1 MARVKFVAD
10 CPFAPPVS
18 SIPSSPPDASSD
30 SSSDTVEL
38 PPPLPLPL
46 PLPPPPPPRPR
57 PRPRPPPEPVLR
69 RSIRNVEKMSA
80 DEYRARW
87 DDWVPQDRLR
97 KLTEDN
103 RELAASLRRD
113 AMQVES
119 RQRNPKAG
127 TTSKK
132 GRTQGSEIG
141 SGRGSEERNSSVP
154 AGGRGSKRGKDNELE
169 KVATPEFS
177 TPRRSSRL
185 QSTGFPSNTLPN
197 FPHPTPSGSGQDNHD
212 ELDEYETDSGDTD
225 QVINGYVAKSA
236 EVLAGVASGSINSSK
251 LNDGK
256 GRVYNL
262 QDRPAPR
269 SSGQTSSRRLGTGQ
283 NSSHHPYS
291 SSQNSSGQGS
301 SGQSTSVQDLSRD
314 TSDQDSS
321 GRIVQGQNLR
331 VQVDLGGRATLPDRG
346 VKTMASRR
354 IHGWY
359 DEDEVFIPNKT
370 KYTPR
375 TDLFKPEVISRRGYF
390 KDGNYYAPELD
401 AASDG
406 KSPVEPRLSR
416 RSARSTCASNPPP
429 TPNAEAVDGEMT
441 FEAVMETLNKPPP
454 PDEPEHVSIQSLN
467 TGHRWA
473 PLIGGTTQ
481 SEKALIEEEAQEL
494 DLWTP
499 KRPQVHPEY
508 ARTRIEDPLNAA
520 KLLFYEDQDPDR
532 VMMIAGVPKDPFY
545 VELPGSGGRLDALNF
560 PDRLLKFPTTVLGN
574 LTPANLQQLDRA
586 TILRFPHAAL
596 RMLPPKF
603 LAKLKIAVPCILAP
617 PPHNNNNDDD
627 DDDDDKN
634 DNNPLFS
641 SLSHPQEENFFSRPS
656 VHIPVPDL
664 IKGYLVD
671 DWENTTKNLELVALP
686 SRAPVNWVLDSY
698 FHEEKGKRRL
708 GSPEA
713 QQLVEIVEGM
723 KMYFVR
729 MLGKA
734 LLYKF
739 ERVQYSEVCVFF
751 LCVCATWGGGD
762 ERCGSGCWR
771 EGITDAGV
779 FDADV

>member
-10 CPFAPPVS
+10 NPFAPPVS
-18 SIPSSPPDASSD
+18 STPSSPPDASSD
-30 SSSDTVEL
+30 SSSDTVQL
-38 PPPLPLPL
+38 PPA
-46 PLPPPPPPRPR
+46 
-57 PRPRPPPEPVLR
+57 EPVLR
-69 RSIRNVEKMSA
+69 RSIRNVERMSA
-80 DEYRARW
+80 NEYYTRW

-119 RQRNPKAG
+119 RQRNPKSG

-154 AGGRGSKRGKDNELE
+154 AGGRGSKRGKDNEVE

-185 QSTGFPSNTLPN
+185 QSTGFPSSTLPT
-197 FPHPTPSGSGQDNHD
+197 FSHPIPSGPGQDNQD
-212 ELDEYETDSGDTD
+212 KLDEYNSDSGDTD
-225 QVINGYVAKSA
+225 QVINGFVAKSA
-236 EVLAGVASGSINSSK
+236 ALLPGLASGSTLASK
-251 LNDGK
+251 LDEGK
-256 GRVYNL
+256 GRAYNL
-262 QDRPAPR
+262 QDDPDPLSPGQASSLRHGTGQDSSAPY
-269 SSGQTSSRRLGTGQ
+269 SSGQDSQGQ
-283 NSSHHPYS
+283 AP
-291 SSQNSSGQGS
+291 
-301 SGQSTSVQDLSRD
+301 SGQSTSAQDLSRD

-321 GRIVQGQNLR
+321 SRIAQGHDVR
-331 VQVDLGGRATLPDRG
+331 GQVGFGGRAALPDRG
-346 VKTMASRR
+346 IKTMASRR

-359 DEDEVFIPNKT
+359 DEDEAFIPNKT

-375 TDLFKPEVISRRGYF
+375 ADLFKPESTSRRGYF
-390 KDGNYYAPELD
+390 RDGNYYAPELD
-401 AASDG
+401 AASDS
-406 KSPVEPRLSR
+406 KSPVEPRPSR
-416 RSARSTCASNPPP
+416 RSARSMNTSKPPP
-429 TPNAEAVDGEMT
+429 TPDTEAVDGEVT
-441 FEAVMETLNKPPP
+441 LEAMMEILNKPPP
-454 PDEPEHVSIQSLN
+454 PDEPEHVSIQSFN
-467 TGHRWA
+467 SGHRWA
-473 PLIGGTTQ
+473 PLVGGTTQ

-494 DLWTP
+494 GLWAP

-545 VELPGSGGRLDALNF
+545 VDQPGSGGRLDALNF
-560 PDRLLKFPTTVLGN
+560 PDRLLEFPARVLGT
-574 LTPANLQQLDRA
+574 LSPANLQQLDRA
-586 TILRFPHAAL
+586 TILRFPNAAL
-596 RMLPPKF
+596 RMLAPKF
-603 LAKLKIAVPCILAP
+603 LAKLKIAIPSILDLQP
-617 PPHNNNNDDD
+617 DGDDD
-627 DDDDDKN
+627 DNNDKN
-634 DNNPLFS
+634 DNNHIS
-641 SLSHPQEENFFSRPS
+641 SLSLQEENFFSRPS

-671 DWENTTKNLELVALP
+671 DWENVTKNLELVALP

-723 KMYFVR
+723 KTYFVK

-739 ERVQYSEVCVFF
+739 ERVQYAEVC
-751 LCVCATWGGGD
+751 GM
-762 ERCGSGCWR
+762 R
-771 EGITDAGV
+771 AGV
-779 FDADV
+779 

>member
-1 MARVKFVAD
+1 MARVKFVVSN
-10 CPFAPPVS
+10 PFAPLVS
-18 SIPSSPPDASSD
+18 STPSSPPDALSDSSSD
-30 SSSDTVEL
+30 SSSDTVLLSNTVLL
-38 PPPLPLPL
+38 PPAEPVLL
-46 PLPPPPPPRPR
+46 LPPKPVLLPPAVH
-57 PRPRPPPEPVLR
+57 VLR
-69 RSIRNVEKMSA
+69 RSIRNVEKLSA

-119 RQRNPKAG
+119 RQRNPKAA

-132 GRTQGSEIG
+132 GRTQASEIG

-185 QSTGFPSNTLPN
+185 QSPGFPSVTRPN
-197 FPHPTPSGSGQDNHD
+197 SPDPVPSGSGQDKPD
-212 ELDEYETDSGDTD
+212 ELDQYDSDSGDTD
-225 QVINGYVAKSA
+225 EVINGFVAKSA
-236 EVLAGVASGSINSSK
+236 ALLAGLTSRSILVPK
-251 LNDGK
+251 LDK
-256 GRVYNL
+256 GEGRAYNL
-262 QDRPAPR
+262 QDGLDSLSPGQAPSR
-269 SSGQTSSRRLGTGQ
+269 RHGPSQDSSG
-283 NSSHHPYS
+283 PYS
-291 SSQNSSGQGS
+291 SSQNSPGQRS
-301 SGQSTSVQDLSRD
+301 SGQSTSAHSISAQDLSRD
-314 TSDQDSS
+314 ASDQDFSARTAHAHDVR
-321 GRIVQGQNLR
+321 GRVGPNI
-331 VQVDLGGRATLPDRG
+331 RAAVPDRG
-346 VKTMASRR
+346 IKTMASRR

-375 TDLFKPEVISRRGYF
+375 ADLFKPEVISRRGYF
-390 KDGNYYAPELD
+390 RDGNYYAPELD
-401 AASDG
+401 AATEG
-406 KSPVEPRLSR
+406 KSPVEPRSSR
-416 RSARSTCASNPPP
+416 RSARSIYPSKPPP
-429 TPNAEAVDGEMT
+429 IPDTEAVDGEMT
-441 FEAVMETLNKPPP
+441 FEAVMEILNKPPP

-467 TGHRWA
+467 SGHRWA

-494 DLWTP
+494 GLWSP

-532 VMMIAGVPKDPFY
+532 VMMIAGVPKDPLY
-545 VELPGSGGRLDALNF
+545 VDHPGSGGRLDALNF
-560 PDRLLKFPTTVLGN
+560 PDRLLNFPATVLGN
-574 LTPANLQQLDRA
+574 LGPADLQKLDRT
-586 TILRFPHAAL
+586 TIQRFPHAAL
-596 RMLPPKF
+596 RMLSPRF
-603 LAKLKIAVPCILAP
+603 LAKLKIAVPSILDHP
-617 PPHNNNNDDD
+617 PEEDDENQNA
-627 DDDDDKN
+627 KN
-634 DNNPLFS
+634 DNNPVS
-641 SLSHPQEENFFSRPS
+641 SLSPQEENFFSRPS

-671 DWENTTKNLELVALP
+671 DWENVTKNLELVALP

-723 KMYFVR
+723 KTYFVK

-739 ERVQYSEVCVFF
+739 ERVQYAEVCVLF
-751 LCVCATWGGGD
+751 VCLP
-762 ERCGSGCWR
+762 
-771 EGITDAGV
+771 GV
-779 FDADV
+779 L